1 MRRALIISAIFH
13 IVIITVALI
22 GLPMF
27 ERDWEPT
34 REIIPVTLAPIAEKT
49 NLPKKTLPPADLPPP
64 AAKPEVSPPPP
75 PVPEPPTPQPPAPEP
90 PAAVEPPPPAPKKA
104 DAVAPLKPK
113 EPVPEKP
120 APSETAQ
127 TAPPVTPGPTPRVKP
142 KRPPKF
148 DPNRI
153 AALLDKSRKQTPV
166 PQQTDN
172 TDTDA
177 PPRESA
183 PAAPSLAAPLTL
195 SEIDAIRAQ
204 IQQCWIVP
212 AGARYAE
219 GLIVRLR
226 IFLRPDGELARTPE
240 VVDGERMNKDS
251 HYRTAAEHAIRAV
264 QKCVPLQNLPP
275 DKYERWRD
283 IELTFDP
290 RDMLGG

>member
-49 NLPKKTLPPADLPPP
+49 NLPKKAPPPADLPPP
-64 AAKPEVSPPPP
+64 AAKPEVSSP
-75 PVPEPPTPQPPAPEP
+75 PPAPEP
-90 PAAVEPPPPAPKKA
+90 PAPAPEPPPPAPRKA
-104 DAVAPLKPK
+104 DAVAPLKPT

-120 APSETAQ
+120 APPETAQ
-127 TAPPVTPGPTPRVKP
+127 TAPPVTPGPAPRVKP

-166 PQQTDN
+166 PQQTEKAE
-172 TDTDA
+172 TDP

-183 PAAPSLAAPLTL
+183 PASPSMAAPLTL

-226 IFLRPDGELARTPE
+226 IFLRPDGELAQTPE
-240 VVDGERMNKDS
+240 VVDGERINKDS

>member
-1 MRRALIISAIFH
+1 MRRALIISAVFH
-13 IVIITVALI
+13 IAIIAVALI

-27 ERDWEPT
+27 ERDWQPT

-49 NLPKKTLPPADLPPP
+49 NFPQKNPPPAELPPP
-64 AAKPEVSPPPP
+64 AAKPEPSPPPP
-75 PVPEPPTPQPPAPEP
+75 AAPAP
-90 PAAVEPPPPAPKKA
+90 PAAAKPPPPAPKRA

-120 APSETAQ
+120 APAETAKAE
-127 TAPPVTPGPTPRVKP
+127 APVKPGPAPRAKP
-142 KRPPKF
+142 KRPAKF
-148 DPNRI
+148 DADRI
-153 AALLDKSRKQTPV
+153 AALLDKSRKQ
-166 PQQTDN
+166 
-172 TDTDA
+172 
-177 PPRESA
+177 A
-183 PAAPSLAAPLTL
+183 PARQQVEETGTDETPRQPAPQSPSLATPLTL

-204 IQQCWIVP
+204 IQACWIVP

-240 VVDGERMNKDS
+240 VVDGDRINKDS

-264 QKCVPLQNLPP
+264 QKCVPLKNLPP

-290 RDMLGG
+290 REMLGG